1 MWKAVPHVSHKLTKP
16 VIAATQGW
24 VIGGAICMV
33 MTCDL
38 MVSAD
43 TTKFMYPEAKVG
55 VFGGLMPGI
64 VSRMPHKV
72 AMELLLLG
80 EEISVKRAYDV
91 GFVNKVVPL
100 GEERKEARRMA
111 RIIAESAPLVI
122 RTLRDFANQTLPR
135 GPAEIFVPE
144 RYKLERIAG
153 SEDRKEGAAA
163 FREKRRGAI
172 QGQVRGHGRSCCW
185 SVAARWAAP
194 CWKAG
199 WRAGSRPRMSIV
211 AEPVDALRPRTEGP
225 ALPSPRP
232 PTWPETPEIVVLAV
246 KPQSMDGVLPDLKR
260 FADEGAVFL
269 SIAAG
274 KTLKYFASHL
284 GATAKIVR
292 SMPNTPAAVRQG
304 ISVATAARGVS
315 EAEKKRC
322 HRAARSRRPGR
333 CGSTTR
339 P

>member
-1 MWKAVPHVSHKLTKP
+1 MWKAVPHVSHKLSKP
-16 VIAATQGW
+16 VIGVTQGW

-55 VFGGLMPGI
+55 VFGGLMPGT

-111 RIIAESAPLVI
+111 KIIAESAPLVI

-163 FREKRRGAI
+163 FREKR
-172 QGQVRGHGRSCCW
+172 
-185 SVAARWAAP
+185 
-194 CWKAG
+194 
-199 WRAGSRPRMSIV
+199 
-211 AEPVDALRPRTEGP
+211 
-225 ALPSPRP
+225 
-232 PTWPETPEIVVLAV
+232 
-246 KPQSMDGVLPDLKR
+246 
-260 FADEGAVFL
+260 
-269 SIAAG
+269 
-274 KTLKYFASHL
+274 
-284 GATAKIVR
+284 TAKF
-292 SMPNTPAAVRQG
+292 
-304 ISVATAARGVS
+304 
-315 EAEKKRC
+315 K
-322 HRAARSRRPGR
+322 GR
-333 CGSTTR
+333 
-339 P
+339 

>member
-1 MWKAVPHVSHKLTKP
+1 MTDDRILVRRDGTVAHVVLNRPDKLNCVSAGMWRQLGAIFADLDADPALRCVVLAGAGEKAFCVGADLTAPPAAMWKAVPHVSHALTKP

-24 VIGGAICMV
+24 VIGGGICLV

-100 GEERKEARRMA
+100 GEERAEARRMA
-111 RIIAESAPLVI
+111 TIIAQSAPLVI

-144 RYKLERIAG
+144 RYKLETIAN
-153 SEDRKEGAAA
+153 SADRKEGAAA
-163 FREKRRGAI
+163 FREKRPAKFK
-172 QGQVRGHGRSCCW
+172 GR
-185 SVAARWAAP
+185 
-194 CWKAG
+194 
-199 WRAGSRPRMSIV
+199 
-211 AEPVDALRPRTEGP
+211 
-225 ALPSPRP
+225 
-232 PTWPETPEIVVLAV
+232 
-246 KPQSMDGVLPDLKR
+246 
-260 FADEGAVFL
+260 
-269 SIAAG
+269 
-274 KTLKYFASHL
+274 
-284 GATAKIVR
+284 
-292 SMPNTPAAVRQG
+292 
-304 ISVATAARGVS
+304 
-315 EAEKKRC
+315 
-322 HRAARSRRPGR
+322 
-333 CGSTTR
+333 
-339 P
+339 

>member
-1 MWKAVPHVSHKLTKP
+1 MSLVKVESSEGITTITMMRPEKRNALTQELCDGLYEAYRAFEEGDDLVAVLQADGPAFCVGADLNNPPAAMWKAVPHVSHALTKP

-24 VIGGAICMV
+24 VIGGGICLV

-100 GEERKEARRMA
+100 GQERAEARRMA
-111 RIIAESAPLVI
+111 KVIAESAPLVI

-135 GPAEIFVPE
+135 GPAEVFVPE
-144 RYKLERIAG
+144 RYKLETIAN

-163 FREKRRGAI
+163 FREKRAPRFK
-172 QGQVRGHGRSCCW
+172 GR
-185 SVAARWAAP
+185 
-194 CWKAG
+194 
-199 WRAGSRPRMSIV
+199 
-211 AEPVDALRPRTEGP
+211 
-225 ALPSPRP
+225 
-232 PTWPETPEIVVLAV
+232 
-246 KPQSMDGVLPDLKR
+246 
-260 FADEGAVFL
+260 
-269 SIAAG
+269 
-274 KTLKYFASHL
+274 
-284 GATAKIVR
+284 
-292 SMPNTPAAVRQG
+292 
-304 ISVATAARGVS
+304 
-315 EAEKKRC
+315 
-322 HRAARSRRPGR
+322 
-333 CGSTTR
+333 
-339 P
+339 

>member
-1 MWKAVPHVSHKLTKP
+1 MGLVKVESSEGITTITMTRADKRNALNQQLCDELCDAYTAFEAGGDRVAVLQADGPAFCVGADLKDPPAAMWKAVPHVSHKLSKP
-16 VIAATQGW
+16 VIGVTQGW

-80 EEISVKRAYDV
+80 EEISVARAYEV

-111 RIIAESAPLVI
+111 KVIADSAPLVI

-135 GPAEIFVPE
+135 GPAENFVPE
-144 RYKLERIAG
+144 RYKLERIAA

-163 FREKRRGAI
+163 FREKR
-172 QGQVRGHGRSCCW
+172 
-185 SVAARWAAP
+185 AARF
-194 CWKAG
+194 K
-199 WRAGSRPRMSIV
+199 
-211 AEPVDALRPRTEGP
+211 
-225 ALPSPRP
+225 
-232 PTWPETPEIVVLAV
+232 
-246 KPQSMDGVLPDLKR
+246 
-260 FADEGAVFL
+260 
-269 SIAAG
+269 
-274 KTLKYFASHL
+274 
-284 GATAKIVR
+284 
-292 SMPNTPAAVRQG
+292 
-304 ISVATAARGVS
+304 
-315 EAEKKRC
+315 
-322 HRAARSRRPGR
+322 GR
-333 CGSTTR
+333 
-339 P
+339 

>member
-1 MWKAVPHVSHKLTKP
+1 MSLVKVESSEGITTITMTRPDKRNALNQALCDELWEAYKAFEAGKDNVAILQADGPAFCVGADLKEPPAAMWKAVPHVSHALTKP
-16 VIAATQGW
+16 VIGVTQGW

-111 RIIAESAPLVI
+111 KVIADSAPLVV

-144 RYKLERIAG
+144 RFKLETIAG
-153 SEDRKEGAAA
+153 SEDRKEGSAA
-163 FREKRRGAI
+163 FREKRPARFK
-172 QGQVRGHGRSCCW
+172 GR
-185 SVAARWAAP
+185 
-194 CWKAG
+194 
-199 WRAGSRPRMSIV
+199 
-211 AEPVDALRPRTEGP
+211 
-225 ALPSPRP
+225 
-232 PTWPETPEIVVLAV
+232 
-246 KPQSMDGVLPDLKR
+246 
-260 FADEGAVFL
+260 
-269 SIAAG
+269 
-274 KTLKYFASHL
+274 
-284 GATAKIVR
+284 
-292 SMPNTPAAVRQG
+292 
-304 ISVATAARGVS
+304 
-315 EAEKKRC
+315 
-322 HRAARSRRPGR
+322 
-333 CGSTTR
+333 
-339 P
+339 

>member
-1 MWKAVPHVSHKLTKP
+1 MGLVKVESSEGITTITMTRAEKRNALNQQLCDELLDAYTAFEAGADQVAVLQADGPAFCVGADLKEPPAAMWKAVPHVSHKLSKP
-16 VIAATQGW
+16 

-100 GEERKEARRMA
+100 GEERKEGRRMA

-163 FREKRRGAI
+163 FREKR
-172 QGQVRGHGRSCCW
+172 
-185 SVAARWAAP
+185 AARF
-194 CWKAG
+194 K
-199 WRAGSRPRMSIV
+199 
-211 AEPVDALRPRTEGP
+211 
-225 ALPSPRP
+225 
-232 PTWPETPEIVVLAV
+232 
-246 KPQSMDGVLPDLKR
+246 
-260 FADEGAVFL
+260 
-269 SIAAG
+269 
-274 KTLKYFASHL
+274 
-284 GATAKIVR
+284 
-292 SMPNTPAAVRQG
+292 
-304 ISVATAARGVS
+304 
-315 EAEKKRC
+315 
-322 HRAARSRRPGR
+322 GR
-333 CGSTTR
+333 
-339 P
+339 

>member
-1 MWKAVPHVSHKLTKP
+1 VGLVKVESSEGITTITMMRPEKRNALTQELCDGLYEAYRAFEAGDDKVAVLQAEGPAFCVGADLTNAPSAMWKAVPHVSHPLTKP

-24 VIGGAICMV
+24 VIGGGICLV

-100 GEERKEARRMA
+100 GEERTEARRMA
-111 RIIAESAPLVI
+111 TIIAQSAPLVI

-135 GPAEIFVPE
+135 GPAEHFIPE
-144 RYKLERIAG
+144 RYKLETIAN

-163 FREKRRGAI
+163 FREKRSAKFK
-172 QGQVRGHGRSCCW
+172 GR
-185 SVAARWAAP
+185 
-194 CWKAG
+194 
-199 WRAGSRPRMSIV
+199 
-211 AEPVDALRPRTEGP
+211 
-225 ALPSPRP
+225 
-232 PTWPETPEIVVLAV
+232 
-246 KPQSMDGVLPDLKR
+246 
-260 FADEGAVFL
+260 
-269 SIAAG
+269 
-274 KTLKYFASHL
+274 
-284 GATAKIVR
+284 
-292 SMPNTPAAVRQG
+292 
-304 ISVATAARGVS
+304 
-315 EAEKKRC
+315 
-322 HRAARSRRPGR
+322 
-333 CGSTTR
+333 
-339 P
+339 

>member
-1 MWKAVPHVSHKLTKP
+1 MGLVKVESSEGITTITMTRADKRNALNQQLCDELLDAYTAFEAGPDLVAVLQAEGPAFCVGADLKDPPAAMWKAVPHVSHKLSKP
-16 VIAATQGW
+16 VIGVTQGW

-80 EEISVKRAYDV
+80 EEVSVKRAYDV

-100 GEERKEARRMA
+100 GEERKEGRRMA
-111 RIIAESAPLVI
+111 KIIAESAPLVI

-163 FREKRRGAI
+163 FREKR
-172 QGQVRGHGRSCCW
+172 
-185 SVAARWAAP
+185 AARF
-194 CWKAG
+194 K
-199 WRAGSRPRMSIV
+199 
-211 AEPVDALRPRTEGP
+211 
-225 ALPSPRP
+225 
-232 PTWPETPEIVVLAV
+232 
-246 KPQSMDGVLPDLKR
+246 
-260 FADEGAVFL
+260 
-269 SIAAG
+269 
-274 KTLKYFASHL
+274 
-284 GATAKIVR
+284 
-292 SMPNTPAAVRQG
+292 
-304 ISVATAARGVS
+304 
-315 EAEKKRC
+315 
-322 HRAARSRRPGR
+322 GR
-333 CGSTTR
+333 
-339 P
+339 

>member
-1 MWKAVPHVSHKLTKP
+1 MWKAVPACQPYKLTKP

-111 RIIAESAPLVI
+111 KIIANSAPLVI
-122 RTLRDFANQTLPR
+122 RTLRDFANQTL
-135 GPAEIFVPE
+135 
-144 RYKLERIAG
+144 
-153 SEDRKEGAAA
+153 AA
-163 FREKRRGAI
+163 
-172 QGQVRGHGRSCCW
+172 
-185 SVAARWAAP
+185 
-194 CWKAG
+194 
-199 WRAGSRPRMSIV
+199 
-211 AEPVDALRPRTEGP
+211 
-225 ALPSPRP
+225 
-232 PTWPETPEIVVLAV
+232 
-246 KPQSMDGVLPDLKR
+246 
-260 FADEGAVFL
+260 
-269 SIAAG
+269 
-274 KTLKYFASHL
+274 
-284 GATAKIVR
+284 
-292 SMPNTPAAVRQG
+292 
-304 ISVATAARGVS
+304 
-315 EAEKKRC
+315 
-322 HRAARSRRPGR
+322 RPGR
-333 CGSTTR
+333 DLRARALQARAHRRQRGPQGR
-339 P
+339 RRRLPREAARQFKGR

>member
-1 MWKAVPHVSHKLTKP
+1 MGLVKVESSEGITTITMTRADKRNALNQQLCDELLDAYTAFEAGPDLVAVLQADGPAFCVGADLKDPPAAMWKAVPHVSHKLSKP
-16 VIAATQGW
+16 VIGVTQGW

-100 GEERKEARRMA
+100 GDERKEGRRMA
-111 RIIAESAPLVI
+111 KIIAESAPLVI

-135 GPAEIFVPE
+135 GPAEVFVPE

-163 FREKRRGAI
+163 FREKRTARFK
-172 QGQVRGHGRSCCW
+172 GR
-185 SVAARWAAP
+185 
-194 CWKAG
+194 
-199 WRAGSRPRMSIV
+199 
-211 AEPVDALRPRTEGP
+211 
-225 ALPSPRP
+225 
-232 PTWPETPEIVVLAV
+232 
-246 KPQSMDGVLPDLKR
+246 
-260 FADEGAVFL
+260 
-269 SIAAG
+269 
-274 KTLKYFASHL
+274 
-284 GATAKIVR
+284 
-292 SMPNTPAAVRQG
+292 
-304 ISVATAARGVS
+304 
-315 EAEKKRC
+315 
-322 HRAARSRRPGR
+322 
-333 CGSTTR
+333 
-339 P
+339 